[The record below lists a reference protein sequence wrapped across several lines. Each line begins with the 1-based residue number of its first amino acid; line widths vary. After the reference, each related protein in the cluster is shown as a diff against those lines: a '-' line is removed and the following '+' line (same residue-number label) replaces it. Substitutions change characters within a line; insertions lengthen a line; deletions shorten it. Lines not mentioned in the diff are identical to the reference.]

1 MFVSVNKDNL
11 LCPTGSGES
20 DKSGM
25 KESRPRSRS
34 DVDKRDAKQGSDEL
48 PTLKP
53 KLKWNS
59 GEKDT
64 GIRLG

>member
-1 MFVSVNKDNL
+1 
-11 LCPTGSGES
+11 
-20 DKSGM
+20 M

-48 PTLKP
+48 PMLKP

-59 GEKDT
+59 GEKDKP
-64 GIRLG
+64 LG